1 MNMNANSPA
10 GLLVIYCLLALLAAL
25 AGGALPVLLRLT
37 HTRLQVAVSFVAG
50 FMLGLALVGLLPHA
64 IEHVGSAS
72 VALPW
77 LLGGFVVMFL
87 LQRFLP
93 FHHHDVIEGNPL
105 EPCGHP
111 HSLAERSAR
120 SLNWMGVAI
129 GLSFHSV
136 FDGLAMAAAVA
147 AGAPAGNPAL
157 GLGATLAV
165 ILHKPFGAMAIST
178 LMVAGRTPR
187 NTQRLVN
194 LAFALVTPVGA
205 LLFFLGAGHLA
216 HSQPLWVGGAL
227 AFCAGTFLCIACA
240 DLLPELQF
248 HTHDRLRLSL
258 ALLAGIGVAL
268 LIARFG
274 HAEYDSHPD
283 GHNGPHASAAPSAS
297 SASGTSLVINSGFP
311 FSRR

>member
-1 MNMNANSPA
+1 M
-10 GLLVIYCLLALLAAL
+10 AL
-25 AGGALPVLLRLT
+25 AGGTVPVMLRLT

-50 FMLGLALVGLLPHA
+50 LMLGLALVGLLPHA
-64 IEHVGSAS
+64 IEQLGDVHQ
-72 VALPW
+72 ALSW

-120 SLNWMGVAI
+120 SLNWIGVAI
-129 GLSFHSV
+129 GLSLHSV
-136 FDGLAMAAAVA
+136 FDGLAMAAAVV
-147 AGAPAGNPAL
+147 AGAQTNHNAL
-157 GLGATLAV
+157 GLGAALAV

-178 LMVAGRTPR
+178 LMVASRASR
-187 NTQRLVN
+187 SSQRLVT
-194 LAFALVTPVGA
+194 LAFALVTPLGA
-205 LLFFLGAGHLA
+205 LIFFLGAGHLA
-216 HSQPLWVGGAL
+216 HSEPVWLGAAL

-248 HTHDRLRLSL
+248 HTHDRIRLTV
-258 ALLAGIGVAL
+258 ALLVGIGVAL

-274 HAEYDSHPD
+274 HADHDSQHKED
-283 GHNGPHASAAPSAS
+283 TSPHDPSAQVS
-297 SASGTSLVINSGFP
+297 PAVLRSGLEADLALSNS
-311 FSRR
+311 RK